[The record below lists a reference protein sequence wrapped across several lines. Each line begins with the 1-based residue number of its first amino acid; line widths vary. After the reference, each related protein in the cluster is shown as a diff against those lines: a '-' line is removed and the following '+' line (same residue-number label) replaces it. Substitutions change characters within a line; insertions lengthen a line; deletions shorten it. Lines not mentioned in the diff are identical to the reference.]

1 MREKCG
7 QNADTAGKTK
17 IPNSYELAI
26 WDFFMVPGAGVEP
39 ARHCCHW
46 CLRPTRLPIPPSGL
60 HVPESA
66 AASVNLSVKTCQ
78 VNAFRKRASPSQEAS
93 SLPSGHARATGRAK
107 MRRRS
112 VRIGMTKI
120 GLFGQNPKSGG
131 YFSKNSRIF
140 FALAGPTSA
149 DSSSMFAVRTFSTV
163 RKCCSS
169 VRTVFSPTPSICSSS
184 L

>member
-1 MREKCG
+1 MII
-7 QNADTAGKTK
+7 QYLTLS
-17 IPNSYELAI
+17 I
-26 WDFFMVPGAGVEP
+26 VPGAGVEP

-66 AASVNLSVKTCQ
+66 AAS
-78 VNAFRKRASPSQEAS
+78 A
-93 SLPSGHARATGRAK
+93 PSGRDGRMRSIAIAKVRAQAPSLTVETPIAGSVK

-120 GLFGQNPKSGG
+120 GLFGQNPKPGG

-169 VRTVFSPTPSICSSS
+169 VRTVFSPTPSISSNS
-184 L
+184 LWMKVLLRF